1 MLFRCLLFF
10 LFKQK
15 TAYDMRI
22 SDWSSDVCSSDLR
35 YFPTSTTFL
44 TQRKIMSRQR
54 KILTRLRTTSNPS
67 YELDLEYIRLPR
79 VHFVFPP
86 SVNLTVKSGS
96 KPTRWRGGKE
106 DLLPSTYR
114 SEERRVGTEGVS
126 TSRSRWAPDN

>member
-96 KPTRWRGGKE
+96 KPTRWRGGRKTYFLA
-106 DLLPSTYR
+106 DRKSTR
-114 SEERRVGTEGVS
+114 LNSS
-126 TSRSRWAPDN
+126 P